1 MRTVALFSLYVQ
13 LSLQQFRVKLERII
27 AVIKAWSLLLD
38 RVAANIPRRY
48 VVSVKFLQIIQ
59 VGDST

>member
-27 AVIKAWSLLLD
+27 AVIKTWSLLLD
-38 RVAANIPRRY
+38 RVAVNIPRRY